1 MGEETHRR
9 VDRLEKWVG
18 TIQGEVNNVAV
29 EMAKV
34 HITLQHM
41 ATSAKE
47 NETCQKVQHEELKEI
62 LAAQLGQL
70 HQVQLTRQK
79 WLQGLVSPQ
88 TIILILAI
96 VAGFVGVSVQDLSQA
111 AQIGVETK

>member
-18 TIQGEVNNVAV
+18 TIQNEVNSVAV

-34 HITLQHM
+34 NVTLQHM
-41 ATSAKE
+41 AISAKE
-47 NETCQKVQHEELKEI
+47 NETCQKVQHEELKE
-62 LAAQLGQL
+62 LLTAQLNQQ
-70 HQVQLTRQK
+70 HEVQMTRQK

-88 TIILILAI
+88 TVILILAI
-96 VAGFVGVSVQDLSQA
+96 VGGFVGVSVQDFSQA